1 MNWVEQVV
9 KAVLEWLTRLAKTDT
24 VLEDSKPND
33 ALKNSLLDRIS
44 ESERL
49 RESGDLRPPR
59 ATCET
64 CGERQG
70 SCLCGR

>member
-1 MNWVEQVV
+1 MNWVEQLV
-9 KAVLEWLTRLAKTDT
+9 KAVLDWLTKLAKTDT
-24 VLEDSKPND
+24 ISEDSKPND

-49 RESGDLRPPR
+49 RESSDLRTPR
-59 ATCET
+59 PTCEA

>member
-1 MNWVEQVV
+1 MNWVEQIV
-9 KAVLEWLTRLAKTDT
+9 KAVLEWLTKLAKTD
-24 VLEDSKPND
+24 VVSEDSKPND
-33 ALKNSLLDRIS
+33 VLKNHLLDRIN

-49 RESGDLRPPR
+49 RESSDLRSAR

>member
-9 KAVLEWLTRLAKTDT
+9 KAVLEWLTRLAKTD
-24 VLEDSKPND
+24 VVSEDSKPND
-33 ALKNSLLDRIS
+33 ALKNHLLDRIN

-49 RESGDLRPPR
+49 RESSDIRAAR

-64 CGERQG
+64 CGERAG
-70 SCLCGR
+70 TCLCT

>member
-33 ALKNSLLDRIS
+33 ALKNHLLDRIN

-64 CGERQG
+64 CGERAG
-70 SCLCGR
+70 TCLCT

>member
-1 MNWVEQVV
+1 MNWVEQLV
-9 KAVLEWLTRLAKTDT
+9 KAVLEWLTKLAKTD
-24 VLEDSKPND
+24 VVSEDSKPND
-33 ALKNSLLDRIS
+33 ALKNHLLDRIS

>member
-1 MNWVEQVV
+1 MNWVEQIV
-9 KAVLEWLTRLAKTDT
+9 KAVLEWLTRLAKTD
-24 VLEDSKPND
+24 VVSEDSKPND
-33 ALKNSLLDRIS
+33 ALKNHLLDRIS

>member
-1 MNWVEQVV
+1 MNWVEQLV
-9 KAVLEWLTRLAKTDT
+9 KAVLEWLTKLAKTD
-24 VLEDSKPND
+24 VVSEDSKPND
-33 ALKNSLLDRIS
+33 ALKNHLLDRIA

-49 RESGDLRPPR
+49 REPSDIRPPR
-59 ATCET
+59 PTCEA

>member
-1 MNWVEQVV
+1 MNWVEQLV
-9 KAVLEWLTRLAKTDT
+9 KAVLDWLTKLAKTDQT
-24 VLEDSKPND
+24 SEDSKPND

-49 RESGDLRPPR
+49 RESGDLRSARP
-59 ATCET
+59 TCEA

-70 SCLCGR
+70 SCLCG

>member
-1 MNWVEQVV
+1 MNWVEQVI
-9 KAVLEWLTRLAKTDT
+9 KAVLEWLTRLAKTD
-24 VLEDSKPND
+24 VISEDSKPND
-33 ALKNSLLDRIS
+33 ALKNHLLDRIA

-49 RESGDLRPPR
+49 RESSDLRSARP
-59 ATCET
+59 TCET

>member
-1 MNWVEQVV
+1 MNWVEQVI
-9 KAVLEWLTRLAKTDT
+9 KAVLEWLTRLAKTD
-24 VLEDSKPND
+24 VISEDSKPND
-33 ALKNSLLDRIS
+33 ALKNHLLDRIA

-59 ATCET
+59 PTCET

-70 SCLCGR
+70 SCLCT

>member
-1 MNWVEQVV
+1 MNWVEQVI
-9 KAVLEWLTRLAKTDT
+9 KAVLEWLTSLAKTDT
-24 VLEDSKPND
+24 VSEDSKPND
-33 ALKNSLLDRIS
+33 ALKNHLLDRIS

-64 CGERQG
+64 CGEREG
-70 SCLCGR
+70 TCLCT

>member
-9 KAVLEWLTRLAKTDT
+9 KAVLEWLTKLAKTDQT
-24 VLEDSKPND
+24 SEDSKPND
-33 ALKNSLLDRIS
+33 ALKNHLLDRIT

-59 ATCET
+59 PTCET

>member
-1 MNWVEQVV
+1 MNWVEQLV
-9 KAVLEWLTRLAKTDT
+9 KAVLEWLTRLAKTDQT
-24 VLEDSKPND
+24 SEDSKPND

-49 RESGDLRPPR
+49 RESSDLRSARP
-59 ATCET
+59 TCET

-70 SCLCGR
+70 SCLCG